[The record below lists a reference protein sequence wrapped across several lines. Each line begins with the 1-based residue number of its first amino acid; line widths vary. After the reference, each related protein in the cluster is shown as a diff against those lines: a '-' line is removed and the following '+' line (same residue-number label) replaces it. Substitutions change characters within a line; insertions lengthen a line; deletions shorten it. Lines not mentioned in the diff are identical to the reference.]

1 MNEDHKLPSDLAGRE
16 CRLMKVSTAGAIFVL
31 AMACAAAAGPL
42 PDAPQPRNTAENR
55 RILHLVPAYD
65 VARADA
71 AYHSLRVREKLNL
84 FANDTFD
91 RWTIVKAAADAGIG
105 QAADRPHYGQG
116 GEAYGKRFGAALADG
131 ASYNFFTEFAFP
143 AVLRQDPR
151 YFRLGS
157 GSIDGH
163 RLAYA
168 LSRVMITRNDSGR
181 NGPNLSLILGG
192 VAATTLS
199 NPYYPERDQTA
210 GYTLVRFGEQMAVV
224 AATNVLKEFWPGIR
238 SKLPK
243 MLQ

>member
-1 MNEDHKLPSDLAGRE
+1 
-16 CRLMKVSTAGAIFVL
+16 MKVSPPGIL
-31 AMACAAAAGPL
+31 ALALCAVAAAAPL
-42 PDAPQPRNTAENR
+42 PDAPQPQTSENR

-71 AYHSLRVREKLNL
+71 AYQPLSVRQKLNL

-91 RWTIVKAAADAGIG
+91 RWTVVKAAADAGIG

-116 GEAYGKRFGAALADG
+116 AEGYGERFGAALADG

-157 GSIDGH
+157 GSSGRH
-163 RLAYA
+163 RFAYA
-168 LSRVMITRNDSGR
+168 LSRVLVTRNDSGR
-181 NGPNLSLILGG
+181 NAPNLSLILGG
-192 VAATTLS
+192 LAATSLS
-199 NPYYPERDQTA
+199 NAYYPERDQTA

-238 SKLPK
+238 SKLPRK
-243 MLQ
+243 LQ

>member
-1 MNEDHKLPSDLAGRE
+1 
-16 CRLMKVSTAGAIFVL
+16 MKVSTAGAIFVL

-65 VARADA
+65 VARGDA

-157 GSIDGH
+157 GSRDGH

-168 LSRVMITRNDSGR
+168 LRRVMITRNDSGR

-199 NPYYPERDQTA
+199 NAYYPERDQTA

>member
-1 MNEDHKLPSDLAGRE
+1 
-16 CRLMKVSTAGAIFVL
+16 MKVSSPCIFFL
-31 AMACAAAAGPL
+31 AMVCAVAAAGPL
-42 PDAPQPRNTAENR
+42 PDAPQTQSRETTSENR

-65 VARADA
+65 VTRADA
-71 AYHSLRVREKLNL
+71 AYHALSVRQKLNL

-91 RWTIVKAAADAGIG
+91 RWTVVKAAADAGIG

-116 GEAYGKRFGAALADG
+116 AEGYGERFGAALADA

-143 AVLRQDPR
+143 SVLRQDPR

-157 GSIDGH
+157 GSSGGH
-163 RLAYA
+163 RFAYA
-168 LSRVMITRNDSGR
+168 LSRVLITRSDSGR
-181 NGPNLSLILGG
+181 SAPNFSLIFGG
-192 VAATTLS
+192 IAATSLS
-199 NPYYPERDQTA
+199 NAYYPERDQTV

-243 MLQ
+243 KLQ